1 MVGIYKPIIMFNKPL
16 LKCEILHRLP
26 GRLRVGCK
34 GLFYLNDEKEQLLQ
48 QLQNIDSIKSVQVN
62 TLTKNILI
70 YHDKTVADSLLEI
83 VESIIASFS
92 LTVYKKAREAQNK
105 SLVAERDLHD
115 EPLSTT
121 VKRIVATSVILAY
134 AFWKAKL
141 PATTLAGRFLT
152 VPALS
157 VLALSL
163 PLFKSGLYSLRISR
177 RPNADALSATAII
190 ASIITG
196 RDISA
201 LTIILL
207 HDTAELITGYTM
219 NRTRNAIRQMVSL
232 GEDYA
237 WRLNEAGGVDK
248 VQVSSLNVGDSVVVH
263 TGDKISVDGIVIA
276 GEAVIDQAP
285 ITGEFLPII
294 KKPDDNVFAGTIVVN
309 GTITI
314 KTEKVGDQTAVA
326 RIVHLVEEAPDK
338 KAAIQAY
345 ADRFSAQLIPL
356 NFLLAGIVFIATKSP
371 VRALNMLIIDFSCGM
386 RLSTAAALSAAINTA
401 ARNGVLIKGG
411 NYLETLAEADTL
423 ILDKTGTITKG
434 KPTVV
439 SIIPADNISPN
450 DVIKLAAAA
459 EKTSTHPM
467 ATAILNKVN
476 NLGYEIPQ
484 ASATKVVV
492 ARGIEANVADNI
504 IRVGNKQFMLE
515 NNIELATIHDKATSL
530 SAAGEQ
536 VVYVASDQNILGVV
550 GIHDPVRDNMK
561 KSLNRL
567 RQSGIDDV
575 ILLTGDLEHQAE
587 IIANRMALDR
597 FESELLP
604 EDKVR
609 FVLQLQAEGSNV
621 VMVGDGIND
630 APALAYAN
638 VGVALGSTRTDLA
651 MEAADI
657 TIIGDD
663 PMLLP
668 ATVNLSKKTMK
679 IIKQNFA
686 TTIGV
691 NVTGLVLASVG
702 VLPVFWGAIIHNS
715 STIIVVAN
723 SLRLLSHDINK
734 KANY

>member
-1 MVGIYKPIIMFNKPL
+1 MFNKPL
-16 LKCEILHRLP
+16 LKCKILHHLP
-26 GRLRVGCK
+26 ERLRIGCA
-34 GLFYLNDEKEQLLQ
+34 GLSYLTEEQDQLLQ
-48 QLQNIDSIKSVQVN
+48 QLQSIDTIKSVQVN
-62 TLTKNILI
+62 ILTKNILI
-70 YHDKTVADSLLEI
+70 YHSSDTEAMLEL
-83 VESIIASFS
+83 VESIITTFS

-105 SLVAERDLHD
+105 TLVAERDLHE

-121 VKRIVATSVILAY
+121 VKRIVVTSAILLY
-134 AFWKAKL
+134 AFWRNKL
-141 PATTLAGRFLT
+141 PATTLASRLLT
-152 VPALS
+152 IPAIS
-157 VLALSL
+157 VFALSL
-163 PLFKSGLYSLRISR
+163 PLFKSGLNSIRLSH

-190 ASIITG
+190 ASVLTG

-201 LTIILL
+201 LTVILL
-207 HDTAELITGYTM
+207 HDTAEFITGYTM

-237 WRLNEAGGVDK
+237 WRLNATGGVDK
-248 VQVSSLNVGDSVVVH
+248 VQVSSLNVNDSVVVH
-263 TGDKISVDGIVIA
+263 TGDKISVDGVITA

-294 KKPDDNVFAGTIVVN
+294 RKSEDHVFAGTIVVN

-314 KTEKVGDQTAVA
+314 KTEKIGDQTAVA

-356 NFLLAGIVFIATKSP
+356 NFMLAVIVYIATKSP

-386 RLSTAAALSAAINTA
+386 RLSTAAALSSAINTA
-401 ARNGVLIKGG
+401 AKNGVLIKGG

-439 SIIPADNISPN
+439 SIIPIDKTISSN
-450 DVIKLAAAA
+450 EVIKLAAAA
-459 EKTSTHPM
+459 EKTSSHPM
-467 ATAILNKVN
+467 ATAILSKVN
-476 NLGYEIPQ
+476 SLGYTIPQ
-484 ASATKVVV
+484 ASTTKVIV
-492 ARGIEANVADNI
+492 ARGVEANVDNNI

-515 NNIELATIHDKATSL
+515 NDIDFIIIHDKATALSL
-530 SAAGEQ
+530 AGEQ
-536 VVYVASDQNILGVV
+536 IVYIAKDKQILGVI

-561 KSLNRL
+561 KALNRL

-575 ILLTGDLEHQAE
+575 VLLTGDLERQAE

-604 EDKVR
+604 EDKVK

-638 VGVALGSTRTDLA
+638 VGVALGGTRTDVA

-668 ATVNLSKKTMK
+668 ATINLSKKTMK

-702 VLPVFWGAIIHNS
+702 ILPVFWGAIIHNS

-734 KANY
+734 KVNY

>member
-1 MVGIYKPIIMFNKPL
+1 MSNKPL

-26 GRLRVGCK
+26 GRLRIGCE
-34 GLFYLNDEKEQLLQ
+34 GLFYLDEEQEQLLR
-48 QLQNIDSIKSVQVN
+48 QLQNIASIESAKVN
-62 TLTKNILI
+62 ILTKNILI
-70 YHDKTVADSLLEI
+70 YHDQTVTESILEI
-83 VESIIASFS
+83 VESVITSFS
-92 LTVYKKAREAQNK
+92 LTVYKKARAAQNK

-121 VKRIVATSVILAY
+121 VKRIAITSAILIY
-134 AFWKAKL
+134 AFWKAKI

-152 VPALS
+152 IPALS
-157 VLALSL
+157 VIALSL
-163 PLFKSGLYSLRISR
+163 PMFKSGFNSLRISH
-177 RPNADALSATAII
+177 RPNADALSSTAII

-232 GEDYA
+232 GEEYA
-237 WRLNEAGGVDK
+237 WRLNETGGVDK
-248 VQVSSLNVGDSVVVH
+248 VQVSSLRVDDSVVVH
-263 TGDKISVDGIVIA
+263 TGDKISVDGMVIA

-294 KKPDDNVFAGTIVVN
+294 KKADDHVFAGTIVVN

-386 RLSTAAALSAAINTA
+386 RLSTAAALSSAINTA

-439 SIIPADNISPN
+439 SIIPADKSISSN
-450 DVIKLAAAA
+450 DIIKLAAAA

-476 NLGYEIPQ
+476 SLGCEIPQ
-484 ASATKVVV
+484 ASDTKVIV
-492 ARGIEANVADNI
+492 ARGIEANVVDSI
-504 IRVGNKQFMLE
+504 VRVGNKRFMLE
-515 NNIELATIHDKATSL
+515 NNIELATIHEKATAL
-530 SAAGEQ
+530 SVAGEQ
-536 VVYVASDQNILGVV
+536 IVYVASDKNILGVI

-638 VGVALGSTRTDLA
+638 VGVALGGTRTDLA

-679 IIKQNFA
+679 IIRQNFA

-691 NVTGLVLASVG
+691 NITGLVLASIG

-715 STIIVVAN
+715 STILVVAN

>member
-1 MVGIYKPIIMFNKPL
+1 MFAKKTEKPL
-16 LKCEILHRLP
+16 LKCDILHRLP
-26 GRLRVGCK
+26 GRLRIGCQ
-34 GLFYLNDEKEQLLQ
+34 GLFYLDKDQEKLSQ
-48 QLQNIDSIKSVQVN
+48 QLQNVNSIKSVQVN
-62 TLTKNILI
+62 TLTKNILV
-70 YHDKTVADSLLEI
+70 YHNIERTDVESLLEI
-83 VESIIASFS
+83 IESILTSFS
-92 LTVYKKAREAQNK
+92 LTIYKKARESQNR
-105 SLVAERDLHD
+105 LVVAERNLHE
-115 EPLSTT
+115 EPILTT
-121 VKRIVATSVILAY
+121 IKRIVMTSVVLLY
-134 AFWKAKL
+134 AFWKAQRML
-141 PATTLAGRFLT
+141 SPVTFAGRLLT
-152 VPALS
+152 FPALS
-157 VLALSL
+157 VIALSL
-163 PLFKSGLYSLRISR
+163 PLFKSGFNSLRLSY
-177 RPNADALSATAII
+177 RPNADALSATAIM
-190 ASIITG
+190 ASLVVG

-207 HDTAELITGYTM
+207 HDTAELITSYTM
-219 NRTRNAIRQMVSL
+219 NKTRNAIRQMISL

-237 WRLNEAGGVDK
+237 WRLNEEGGVDK
-248 VQVSSLNVGDSVVVH
+248 VQVNTLKVNDRVVVH
-263 TGDKISVDGIVIA
+263 TGDKISVDGLIIS

-294 KKPDDNVFAGTIVVN
+294 RKPDDRVFAGTIVIN

-314 KTEKVGDQTAVA
+314 QSEKVGDQTTVA

-356 NFLLAGIVFIATKSP
+356 NFLLAMIVFIVTKSP

-401 ARNGVLIKGG
+401 ARNGILIKGG

-439 SIIPADNISPN
+439 SVITAANTIDSNE
-450 DVIKLAAAA
+450 VIKMAAAA
-459 EKTSTHPM
+459 EKTASHPM
-467 ATAILNKVN
+467 ARAILNKAHR
-476 NLGYEIPQ
+476 LGCDIP
-484 ASATKVVV
+484 SAEKTQIIV
-492 ARGIEANVADNI
+492 ARGVETTLENTI
-504 IRVGNKQFMLE
+504 IRVGNQQFMLE
-515 NNIELATIHDKATSL
+515 NEIDLAAIQEKITPL
-530 SAAGEQ
+530 LMAGEQ
-536 VVYVASDQNILGVV
+536 IVYVAKDKHILGVI
-550 GIHDPVRDNMK
+550 GIHDPVRENMK

-567 RQSGIDDV
+567 RQTGIDDV
-575 ILLTGDLEHQAE
+575 VLLTGDLEQQAE
-587 IIANRMALDR
+587 IIANRMAIDR

-609 FVLQLQAEGSNV
+609 FVLQLQSEGSNV

-638 VGVALGSTRTDLA
+638 VGIALGGTRTDVA
-651 MEAADI
+651 MEAADV

-663 PMLLP
+663 PILLP
-668 ATVNLSKKTMK
+668 AIVNLSKKTMK

-715 STIIVVAN
+715 STIIVVGN
-723 SLRLLSHDINK
+723 SLRLLSHDLK
-734 KANY
+734 KKVNY